1 MVECRSL
8 EVLSPLERWLFAK
21 TENWILLLLLTAVL
35 AGAVLFGGVVK
46 HTAEGGRRA
55 GIVGTAATAIA
66 GLPQDALDVFRLF
79 LAPSPFTAE
88 EQRFDDRAGLFFP
101 VGATWR
107 DPGYL
112 LLSRHDGDRQ
122 VSVVE
127 LIDLSRGE
135 TVHEWRPDPDA
146 SDALA
151 NLERA
156 GSVDRRERMIPYAL
170 DDGSLLFRGL
180 DGHLVMLDGCSNVE
194 WVLETP
200 RFHHSIE
207 RDADGHFWVPY
218 RVDPP
223 LVPDVAPEFVEH
235 GLARISLAGEIL
247 SLVPLSRPL
256 IAGGHGHLLYA
267 MDRHLVDPMHMN
279 DIEPVL
285 EDGPAWRRGDLFVS
299 LLTRSVVLL
308 YRPSSDEVVWIASGP
323 WLHQHDVNIVGPA
336 EVSIFSNNAA
346 RLGHGRYGVLGAN
359 EVYLHDL
366 ASGASR
372 SPWRDALRRH
382 EVRTATEGRGTVL
395 ANGDVFVEETDH
407 GRALRVGADGTL
419 RWSYVNRSGDG
430 QVYRLAW
437 SRYLD
442 AEEGARVA
450 AAVESLTCGLV

>member
-1 MVECRSL
+1 M
-8 EVLSPLERWLFAK
+8 ERWLFAK

-66 GLPQDALDVFRLF
+66 GLPQDVLDVFRLF

-88 EQRFDDRAGLFFP
+88 EQRFDGRTGLFLP
-101 VGATWR
+101 AGSTWR

-135 TVHEWRPDPDA
+135 AVHQWRPDPDA

-223 LVPDVAPEFVEH
+223 LLPDVAPEFVEH

-256 IAGGHGHLLYA
+256 IAGGHGHLLYS
-267 MDRHLVDPMHMN
+267 MDRHLVDPMHM
-279 DIEPVL
+279 
-285 EDGPAWRRGDLFVS
+285 
-299 LLTRSVVLL
+299 
-308 YRPSSDEVVWIASGP
+308 
-323 WLHQHDVNIVGPA
+323 
-336 EVSIFSNNAA
+336 
-346 RLGHGRYGVLGAN
+346 
-359 EVYLHDL
+359 
-366 ASGASR
+366 
-372 SPWRDALRRH
+372 
-382 EVRTATEGRGTVL
+382 
-395 ANGDVFVEETDH
+395 
-407 GRALRVGADGTL
+407 
-419 RWSYVNRSGDG
+419 
-430 QVYRLAW
+430 
-437 SRYLD
+437 
-442 AEEGARVA
+442 
-450 AAVESLTCGLV
+450 